1 MPAFD
6 PVRDAVLNSP
16 IDSPGPSPSLGR
28 RATDLAVLLNSND
41 RPTQLHHRPTSI
53 HSLLH
58 DDTLASAGPISRAS
72 PMHDKHGSPS
82 SSHPSTHPV
91 DDTSPPAPRSAGGP
105 TMLTKRPLPYNP
117 KRRTKPDSVLIPLSP
132 EEMEKYKNYR
142 GRGTARLAT
151 KRKRALS
158 DEPESAD
165 ARPVKRHIGDVGVV
179 VEHCE
184 L

>member
-117 KRRTKPDSVLIPLSP
+117 KRRTKPDSVLIPLSL

-158 DEPESAD
+158 DEPQSAD